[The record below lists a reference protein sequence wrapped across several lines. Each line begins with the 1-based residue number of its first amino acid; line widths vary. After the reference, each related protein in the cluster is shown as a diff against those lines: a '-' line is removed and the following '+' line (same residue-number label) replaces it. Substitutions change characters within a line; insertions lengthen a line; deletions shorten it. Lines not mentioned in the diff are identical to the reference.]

1 MKRKLFKYL
10 LIYLKFKKKSIIIN
24 PKIKTLELHQIEINE
39 YYYNF
44 MIMKVSR
51 KTLFI
56 ITISYGLIL

>member
-39 YYYNF
+39 YYYNL